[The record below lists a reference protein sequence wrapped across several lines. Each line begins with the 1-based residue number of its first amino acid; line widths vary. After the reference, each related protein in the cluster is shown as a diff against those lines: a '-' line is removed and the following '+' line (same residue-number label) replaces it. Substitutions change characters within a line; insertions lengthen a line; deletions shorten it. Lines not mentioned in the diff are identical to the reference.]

1 VTLYEWLQQ
10 GMELGFILPPPDH
23 SGKQFES
30 CWTHDGI
37 AQTDEEA
44 QAFEAGEDPCLHVI
58 RLNPNP

>member
-1 VTLYEWLQQ
+1 
-10 GMELGFILPPPDH
+10 MELGFILPPPDH